1 MAWPLSRSL
10 DRLPL
15 LEPPSTMGATA
26 YDVDRPPVK
35 LGSVPDS
42 APLIGRR
49 IDHFEVRGLLGQG
62 GMGTVYLAHDLSL
75 ERPVAIKVLR
85 RELASDAHLV
95 GRLMLEAR
103 AQARLQHPNVV
114 TIYHIG
120 TYERA
125 PYFAMEYV
133 HGKTLADRVEID
145 GPLPWAEALEYVIQT
160 TRALMTAH
168 ARGVVHRD
176 IKPSNLILDG
186 APGAGSAGAAIKVAD
201 FGLAAAPGSAEKD
214 FVGSPFYA
222 SPEQIAGESPSF
234 RSDIYALGITFHEL
248 LTGSPPFQ
256 AQSLRKMRSLHLHAP
271 RPTIAARQA
280 PWRLRQL
287 ITEMMDPDRFKR
299 PGTYEELL
307 ERLESLRPRPPVA
320 GGVAA
325 RSMALALDLTFL
337 GVLGE
342 GLSRLGGLPTRL
354 AHPLA
359 LLLFAAYYVVGH
371 RFWGKTVGKRLLRL
385 RIQGTNR
392 PVTIPGLALRFVVEF
407 WAPLT
412 AALMPLAALP
422 GATGSGLGL
431 PVVDQLLRMV
441 QVPTLP
447 LALPWVCGFLFAL
460 SGEQSQALHDRAAH
474 TRVIYEL
481 RPRS

>member
-1 MAWPLSRSL
+1 MPRPLTRSL
-10 DRLPL
+10 PDL
-15 LEPPSTMGATA
+15 PSTLGATA
-26 YDVDRPPVK
+26 YDIDRPPVK

-85 RELASDAHLV
+85 RELASDANLV
-95 GRLMLEAR
+95 GRLVLEAR

-120 TYERA
+120 SYERA

-145 GPLPWAEALEYVIQT
+145 GPLPWAEALEYIVQT

-186 APGAGSAGAAIKVAD
+186 APGAGPAGAAVKVAD

-222 SPEQIAGESPSF
+222 SPEQIAGESPSY

-248 LTGSPPFQ
+248 LTGAPPFQ
-256 AQSLRKMRSLHLHAP
+256 APSLRKMRSLHLHAP
-271 RPTIAARQA
+271 RPPIAARRA

-287 ITEMMDPDRFKR
+287 VTEMMDPDPFKR
-299 PGTYEELL
+299 PGSYEALL
-307 ERLESLRPRPPVA
+307 ERLESVRPRPPVA

-325 RSMALALDLTFL
+325 RAMALAVDLVVL

-342 GLSRLGGLPTRL
+342 GLTRLAGLPTRL
-354 AHPLA
+354 AQPLA
-359 LLLFAAYYVVGH
+359 LLLFAAYYIVGH
-371 RFWGKTVGKRLLRL
+371 RLWGKTIGKRLLRL
-385 RIQGTNR
+385 RIQGTTR
-392 PVTIPGLALRFVVEF
+392 PVTVPGLALRFVVEL

-412 AALMPLAALP
+412 AALMAILPLGDLP
-422 GATGSGLGL
+422 TPVLGL
-431 PVVDQLLRMV
+431 PVVDGLLRMV
-441 QVPTLP
+441 QVPNLP
-447 LALPWVCGFLFAL
+447 LAVPWVCGFLCAL
-460 SGEQSQALHDRAAH
+460 SGENCQALHDRAAH
-474 TRVIYEL
+474 TRVVYEL

>member
-1 MAWPLSRSL
+1 MAWQRTRSL
-10 DRLPL
+10 VDIPVEVASSL
-15 LEPPSTMGATA
+15 GATA

-85 RELASDAHLV
+85 RELASDANLV
-95 GRLMLEAR
+95 GRLVLEAR

-120 TYERA
+120 NYERA

-133 HGKTLADRVEID
+133 HGKTLADRVEVD
-145 GPLPWAEALEYVIQT
+145 GPLPWAEALEYIIQT

-176 IKPSNLILDG
+176 IKPSNLILDV
-186 APGAGSAGAAIKVAD
+186 APGAGPAGAAVKVAD

-222 SPEQIAGESPSF
+222 SPEQIAGEPPSY

-248 LTGSPPFQ
+248 LTGAPPFQ
-256 AQSLRKMRSLHLHAP
+256 APSLRKMRSLHLHAP
-271 RPTIAARQA
+271 RPAIAARKA

-287 ITEMMDPDRFKR
+287 ITEMMDPDAGKR
-299 PGTYEELL
+299 PGSYDELL
-307 ERLESLRPRPPVA
+307 ERLESVRPRPPVA

-325 RSMALALDLTFL
+325 RAMALAVDLGLL
-337 GVLGE
+337 GMLGE
-342 GLSRLGGLPTRL
+342 GLTRLAGMPVRL

-359 LLLFAAYYVVGH
+359 LLIFAAYYIVGH
-371 RFWGKTVGKRLLRL
+371 RYWGKSVGKRLLRL
-385 RIQGTNR
+385 RIQGTTR
-392 PVTIPGLALRFVVEF
+392 PVTVPGLILRFFVEF

-412 AALMPLAALP
+412 AALMANLPLAQLP
-422 GATGSGLGL
+422 HGVVGL
-431 PVVDQLLRMV
+431 PVLDDLLRTV
-441 QVPTLP
+441 QVPSLP
-447 LALPWVCGFLFAL
+447 LAVPWLCGFLCAL